1 MMFVIAVD
9 IIRRGS
15 ESEWVMI
22 DGDAWSSS
30 ITLLLFYSLLLSFT
44 IFLFYSLT
52 LLLFYSFT
60 LLLSPF
66 EQQAVFIELDPI
78 AFKCVW
84 T

>member
-1 MMFVIAVD
+1 MNMMFVIAVD
-9 IIRRGS
+9 IIRKGS
-15 ESEWVMI
+15 KSEWVMM

-30 ITLLLFYSLLLSFT
+30 ITLLLFYSVT
-44 IFLFYSLT
+44 
-52 LLLFYSFT
+52 LFYSFT
-60 LLLSPF
+60 LSFHYFFHLDPITF

>member
-9 IIRRGS
+9 IIRKGS
-15 ESEWVMI
+15 KSEWVMM

-30 ITLLLFYSLLLSFT
+30 ITLLLFNSLLLSF
-44 IFLFYSLT
+44 S
-52 LLLFYSFT
+52 LFYSFT
-60 LLLSPF
+60 LSFHYFFHLDPITF